1 MRRLVISLTSI
12 LVILAIFGMFSG
24 TAKAAYP
31 ERPITYVIAFNPG
44 GESDITA
51 RAQQPHL
58 EKILGTQ
65 VIITYK
71 IGGGGAV
78 GWSEIVRTKPDGYT
92 ICGHN
97 IPHIILQPLQRKDTG
112 YKTSDIN
119 TVCWFEATPN
129 MLVVPVDSKFK
140 TLDDFVKYAKEHPGK
155 ITLGGSGSYSAN
167 HLGTVEFNEA
177 AGIDTVYIPF
187 TGSGD
192 AVPAFLG
199 GHVTGLMTYT
209 TMAANYKDQMRPLA
223 VATEERLSL
232 FPDVPT
238 FKELGY
244 DFVEGAYRGIC
255 VPPKTPDEIVNKLA
269 DAFKQVNET
278 PEYKEMM
285 ESMGFQ
291 MVFYGPEESK
301 KFVEERTEYY
311 KRILD
316 KLEMK

>member
-1 MRRLVISLTSI
+1 MKRFMAG
-12 LVILAIFGMFSG
+12 LAIVLFFVAVFGVFGMM
-24 TAKAAYP
+24 AEAAYP

-51 RAQQPHL
+51 RAQQPYL
-58 EKILGTQ
+58 EKVLGTQ
-65 VIITYK
+65 IIITYK

-78 GWSEIVRTKPDGYT
+78 AWSEVPRMRPDGYT
-92 ICGHN
+92 IVGHN

-112 YKTSDIN
+112 YKTTDLK

-129 MLVVPVDSKFK
+129 ILVVPVDSQFK
-140 TLDDFVKYAKEHPGK
+140 TLEDFVKYAKEHPGQ

-177 AGIDTVYIPF
+177 AGIETTYIPF

-209 TMAANYKDQMRPLA
+209 TMVANYREQMRPLA
-223 VATEERLSL
+223 VATEERVSI

-244 DFVEGAYRGIC
+244 DYVEGAYRGIC

-278 PEYKEMM
+278 PEFKEKM
-285 ESMGFQ
+285 EAMGFQ
-291 MVFYGPEESK
+291 MVFYGPEESE
-301 KFVEERTEYY
+301 KFVEDRVEYY
-311 KRILD
+311 KSILD